1 MTVVM
6 HAELP
11 IDPDSRD
18 EALELVEELAD
29 ASRTEEGVVDYR
41 GTTDVEDS
49 TTIRIFEQYEDDD
62 AVDAH
67 MSSDH
72 FRSFQ
77 GAIGDHLDGEPKL
90 YRFDVDET
98 SRVM

>member
-18 EALELVEELAD
+18 EALELVEELAVE
-29 ASRTEEGVVDYR
+29 SRAEDGVVDYR
-41 GTTDVEDS
+41 ATADVEEPN
-49 TTIRIFEQYEDDD
+49 TVRIVEQYRDDD

-77 GAIGDHLDGEPKL
+77 GAIGDHLAGEPSL

-98 SRVM
+98 TRVM